1 MQGEQEEKKKDGRVI
16 VQTYN
21 PDNMAIELAKE
32 QNYKDFYESEVTI
45 RKQLKYPPF
54 CDIIMLSFSGISDQ
68 NVISESKKIYQYLK
82 KRVLG
87 ENIGII
93 LYSPV
98 PSPIDKIKNKYR
110 YRIIIKCLYKEDI
123 NKLLQDMLDTNEIKK
138 DVRLSIEINPTN
150 MM

>member
-1 MQGEQEEKKKDGRVI
+1 
-16 VQTYN
+16 
-21 PDNMAIELAKE
+21 
-32 QNYKDFYESEVTI
+32 
-45 RKQLKYPPF
+45 
-54 CDIIMLSFSGISDQ
+54 MLSFSGMSDQ

-110 YRIIIKCLYKEDI
+110 YRIIIKCLYRDDI
-123 NKLLQDMLDTNEIKK
+123 NKLLQDMLSEMTPCTKSSSRPIWKWNKE
-138 DVRLSIEINPTN
+138 RR
-150 MM
+150 